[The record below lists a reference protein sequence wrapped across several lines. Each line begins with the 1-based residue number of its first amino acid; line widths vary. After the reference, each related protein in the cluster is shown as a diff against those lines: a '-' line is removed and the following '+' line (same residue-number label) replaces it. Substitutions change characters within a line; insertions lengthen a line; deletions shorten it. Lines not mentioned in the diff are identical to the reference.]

1 MRLSIRNQLDGVI
14 EAITRGEV
22 MGTVQVRLAGGQD
35 VTAAITL
42 DAIDDL
48 TLAVGQAVAVLIKST
63 EVSVALDP
71 VPSLSIRNQI
81 AGTVFEVDPGA
92 VMTTVKVTIQG
103 GATVTA
109 AITKDGAEDLE
120 LAPGDPV
127 IMLVKSTDVSMA
139 VA

>member
-1 MRLSIRNQLDGVI
+1 MRLSIRNQLDGAI
-14 EAITRGEV
+14 ETVTRGEV
-22 MGTVQVRLAGGQD
+22 MGTVQVRLTGGQD

-48 TLAVGQAVAVLIKST
+48 GLATGQPVTVLIKST
-63 EVSVALDP
+63 EVSVALGE

-81 AGTVFEVDPGA
+81 PGTVFEVDPGA
-92 VMTTVKVTIQG
+92 VMTTVKVTIAG
-103 GATVTA
+103 GATITA

-127 IMLVKSTDVSMA
+127 IVLVKSTDVSIA
-139 VA
+139 ID